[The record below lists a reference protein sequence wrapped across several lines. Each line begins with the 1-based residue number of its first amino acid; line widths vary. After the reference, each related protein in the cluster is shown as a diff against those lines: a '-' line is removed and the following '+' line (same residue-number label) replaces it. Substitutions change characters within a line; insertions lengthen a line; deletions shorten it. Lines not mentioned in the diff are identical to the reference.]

1 MTLKYRVI
9 SASTAV
15 LILFGAPVM
24 AQDGGQDQRGARMFD
39 RFDSDASGAV
49 SLDEF
54 VKGADRRFSR
64 MDRNN
69 DGTVTEGEVDAFI
82 AKRTRRIKD
91 RILSRLDANG
101 DGAITQAEFEAVRR
115 DRFARLDV
123 DKSGEIEKAEAREAF
138 KRHGKRH
145 GQRHG
150 KRHGGHRDK
159 R

>member
-1 MTLKYRVI
+1 MTLKYHVI

-24 AQDGGQDQRGARMFD
+24 AQDSGQDQRGSRMFD
-39 RFDSDASGAV
+39 RFDSDASGTV

-54 VKGADRRFSR
+54 VNASNTRFTR

-69 DGTVTEGEVDAFI
+69 DGTVSDDEVDAFI

-101 DGAITQAEFEAVRR
+101 DGAITQAEFEASRR
-115 DRFARLDV
+115 DRFARLDT
-123 DKSGEIEKAEAREAF
+123 DKSGEIEKVEAREGF
-138 KRHGKRH
+138 KRHGRRHGKRH
-145 GQRHG
+145 GR
-150 KRHGGHRDK
+150 HRDK

>member
-1 MTLKYRVI
+1 MTLKYKMV
-9 SASTAV
+9 SASAAV
-15 LILFGAPVM
+15 LILFGAPAM
-24 AQDGGQDQRGARMFD
+24 AQDKGPDRRGERMFE

-54 VKGADRRFSR
+54 VDASSHRFTR

-69 DGTVTEGEVDAFI
+69 DGTVSEDEVDAFI

-101 DGAITQAEFEAVRR
+101 DGAITQAEFEASRR
-115 DRFARLDV
+115 DRFARLDT
-123 DKSGEIEKAEAREAF
+123 DKSGEIEKAEAREGF
-138 KRHGKRH
+138 KRHGRRHGKRH
-145 GQRHG
+145 DR
-150 KRHGGHRDK
+150 HRDK